1 MAWVYLTSKAN
12 AQKARKYLEERG
24 FYDKQRKVSRYSE
37 EVVMIPIKQ
46 DMVEQLKN
54 EQMGGSE
61 KSLLSF
67 EGRIEHVHEHVL
79 NIRQHKVSPQEKLRL
94 AIDNLFRIK
103 GVTYDALLQ
112 NDIPLHWEQHGDLIL
127 LPENSFTL
135 ANWTLFGEEL
145 WKVVTK
151 SLGAT
156 RLAKK
161 STINNDGFR
170 TPKVSLLLGDSG
182 WVTHTDNGIKY
193 SFDVTKCMFSAGNIT
208 EKIRVGNFDC
218 RGQTVVDLYAGIGYF
233 VLPYLVHS
241 KAALV
246 YACEWNE
253 NAIEALKRNLKLNGV
268 DKQCVIYEGDNMKFP
283 LQGVADRIN
292 LGLIPSS
299 EAGWPVAC
307 AVLRSD
313 KGGWLHVHG
322 NVTSGLTDSE
332 KAAKDRTVSTLPLP
346 RTSCTSSEEEN
357 PSTTR
362 SISTLCYSEV
372 SDSCDH
378 LLLEQNKM
386 PSCNKKVKAEWLDWA
401 KCVAQTLL
409 KHLKKSH
416 DNQSWNVKIRHIE
429 HVKSYAPHIDHVV
442 LDVECRPLRE
452 HVAT

>member
-1 MAWVYLTSKAN
+1 MAEIFFFFL
-12 AQKARKYLEERG
+12 RKYLEERG
-24 FYDKQRKVSRYSE
+24 FYDKERKVATYSE
-37 EVVMIPIKQ
+37 EEVMIPIKQ

-61 KSLLSF
+61 KSLFSF
-67 EGRIEHVHEHVL
+67 EGRIEHIDGDAL
-79 NIRQHKVSPQEKLRL
+79 NTRQHKVSPQEKLRL
-94 AIDNLFRIK
+94 AIDNLFQIK
-103 GVTYDALLQ
+103 GATHDALLQ

-135 ANWTLFGEEL
+135 AKWTLFGEEL

-182 WVTHTDNGIKY
+182 LVTHIDNGIKY

-241 KAALV
+241 KAVLV

-268 DKQCVIYEGDNMKFP
+268 DKQCVIYEGDNIKVTRR
-283 LQGVADRIN
+283 LRIF
-292 LGLIPSS
+292 
-299 EAGWPVAC
+299 
-307 AVLRSD
+307 
-313 KGGWLHVHG
+313 
-322 NVTSGLTDSE
+322 
-332 KAAKDRTVSTLPLP
+332 VS
-346 RTSCTSSEEEN
+346 
-357 PSTTR
+357 
-362 SISTLCYSEV
+362 
-372 SDSCDH
+372 
-378 LLLEQNKM
+378 
-386 PSCNKKVKAEWLDWA
+386 
-401 KCVAQTLL
+401 
-409 KHLKKSH
+409 
-416 DNQSWNVKIRHIE
+416 
-429 HVKSYAPHIDHVV
+429 
-442 LDVECRPLRE
+442 
-452 HVAT
+452 

>member
-1 MAWVYLTSKAN
+1 M
-12 AQKARKYLEERG
+12 EERG
-24 FYDKQRKVSRYSE
+24 FYDKERKVATYSE
-37 EVVMIPIKQ
+37 EEVMIPIKQ

-61 KSLLSF
+61 KSLFSF
-67 EGRIEHVHEHVL
+67 EGRIEHIDGDAL
-79 NIRQHKVSPQEKLRL
+79 NSRQHKVSPQEKLRL
-94 AIDNLFRIK
+94 AIDNLFQIK
-103 GVTYDALLQ
+103 GATHDALLQ

-135 ANWTLFGEEL
+135 AKWTLFGEEL
-145 WKVVTK
+145 WKVVTT
-151 SLGAT
+151 SLGVS

-268 DKQCVIYEGDNMKFP
+268 DKQCVIYEGDNIKVTRR
-283 LQGVADRIN
+283 LRIF
-292 LGLIPSS
+292 
-299 EAGWPVAC
+299 
-307 AVLRSD
+307 
-313 KGGWLHVHG
+313 
-322 NVTSGLTDSE
+322 
-332 KAAKDRTVSTLPLP
+332 VS
-346 RTSCTSSEEEN
+346 
-357 PSTTR
+357 
-362 SISTLCYSEV
+362 
-372 SDSCDH
+372 
-378 LLLEQNKM
+378 
-386 PSCNKKVKAEWLDWA
+386 
-401 KCVAQTLL
+401 
-409 KHLKKSH
+409 
-416 DNQSWNVKIRHIE
+416 
-429 HVKSYAPHIDHVV
+429 
-442 LDVECRPLRE
+442 
-452 HVAT
+452 

>member
-1 MAWVYLTSKAN
+1 M
-12 AQKARKYLEERG
+12 EERG
-24 FYDKQRKVSRYSE
+24 FYDKESKVARYSE
-37 EVVMIPIKQ
+37 EEVMIPIKQ

-61 KSLLSF
+61 RSLLFSF

-103 GVTYDALLQ
+103 GVTHDALLQ

-135 ANWTLFGEEL
+135 AKWALFGEEL
-145 WKVVTK
+145 WKVVTT
-151 SLGAT
+151 SLGVT

-241 KAALV
+241 KAVLV

-268 DKQCVIYEGDNMKFP
+268 DKQCVIYEGDNIKVTRR
-283 LQGVADRIN
+283 LRIF
-292 LGLIPSS
+292 
-299 EAGWPVAC
+299 
-307 AVLRSD
+307 
-313 KGGWLHVHG
+313 
-322 NVTSGLTDSE
+322 
-332 KAAKDRTVSTLPLP
+332 VS
-346 RTSCTSSEEEN
+346 
-357 PSTTR
+357 
-362 SISTLCYSEV
+362 
-372 SDSCDH
+372 
-378 LLLEQNKM
+378 
-386 PSCNKKVKAEWLDWA
+386 
-401 KCVAQTLL
+401 
-409 KHLKKSH
+409 
-416 DNQSWNVKIRHIE
+416 
-429 HVKSYAPHIDHVV
+429 
-442 LDVECRPLRE
+442 
-452 HVAT
+452 